1 MDSRPEKE
9 DNGGVAE
16 EKGGYD
22 PWRTMRHLTVGIGSS
37 IPSYNW
43 FMFLHNSFNFAS
55 KPLSILTKVIVQQ
68 AVFTPV
74 FNTYFFSVHS
84 LLSGASLEETWER
97 LKVALP
103 RSIVNSAKF
112 WPMVTAF
119 SFMYVPPQ
127 FRNVFSGMPYSS
139 QPPFDTLPDDD
150 DALSSSSDYG
160 SDFSPDETDLLNQLL
175 AQVDATGPVV
185 TAATTLQPRHS
196 PTRQSLLPL
205 PPPVPPPVPDI
216 EDLGNDVP
224 GERMP
229 RILGREKRHPLWQ
242 VQTAGGALSD
252 ASTLKA
258 GWVSFSR
265 GATIVEHPDST
276 EGRERQRERGV
287 AREQD
292 SIKENEDS
300 KAKISI
306 DTRSPV
312 ERFRRPPNKA
322 LSVTDLISPAWCEV
336 QYWYTLTKHG
346 RKRRTAAMKKGS
358 TIHKT
363 LEDEIYTTVPVEVTT
378 KEDALALRIWNVI
391 QGLRTLREFGITR
404 ELEIWGLVDG
414 ELVNGVIDQL
424 CYECPDTELEASAA
438 SYYAEA
444 AASRAVLPEY
454 QMSLTDYL
462 LSPAQGGK
470 RLADMSRHEVE
481 PDAAEDPVSSQST
494 AELQQLPRIYLTDI
508 KTRGS
513 NSTPTVKSSS
523 FRPTLLQ
530 LQLYYHMLNRLILTD
545 DVTIELLASRY
556 ELDPEKTFTDAFIC
570 EVGSL
575 NDQFFDALSSLEFD
589 PDYIPTPED
598 AITRQIPQNT
608 GNSVSRSQDAKPQ
621 YLSASQD
628 STSVLIA
635 HNNLT
640 RLWKL
645 MKDQLRLTFLPP
657 TLASAS
663 VAPSIPS
670 EIQPSMLESYPTIL
684 SPLLTAR
691 YISSAPTADL
701 HPRILGSRSFLFD
714 PTSLEAYVSDQMAWW
729 RGQRTPRGVEVMEA
743 WKCRICEF
751 QDECEWR
758 QEREWV
764 HARKKRYNTGA

>member
-1 MDSRPEKE
+1 
-9 DNGGVAE
+9 
-16 EKGGYD
+16 
-22 PWRTMRHLTVGIGSS
+22 
-37 IPSYNW
+37 
-43 FMFLHNSFNFAS
+43 
-55 KPLSILTKVIVQQ
+55 
-68 AVFTPV
+68 
-74 FNTYFFSVHS
+74 
-84 LLSGASLEETWER
+84 
-97 LKVALP
+97 
-103 RSIVNSAKF
+103 
-112 WPMVTAF
+112 
-119 SFMYVPPQ
+119 
-127 FRNVFSGMPYSS
+127 MPYSP
-139 QPPFDTLPDDD
+139 QPPFDPPPDDD
-150 DALSSSSDYG
+150 DALSSNSDYG
-160 SDFSPDETDLLNQLL
+160 SDFSADETDLLNQLL
-175 AQVDATGPVV
+175 AQVDATGPVAR
-185 TAATTLQPRHS
+185 AATTLQLRHS
-196 PTRQSLLPL
+196 PTRQGLFSQSAS
-205 PPPVPPPVPDI
+205 VPAAVPDI
-216 EDLGNDVP
+216 EDLGDDVS
-224 GERMP
+224 GEHVS

-242 VQTAGGALSD
+242 VQTAGGALPD
-252 ASTLKA
+252 AFTLEA
-258 GWVSFSR
+258 GWVPFSR
-265 GATIVEHPDST
+265 GATFVEHPDST
-276 EGRERQRERGV
+276 EGRERQRERDV
-287 AREQD
+287 AREQA
-292 SIKENEDS
+292 SIQGNEDS
-300 KAKISI
+300 KVKASI

-322 LSVTDLISPAWCEV
+322 FSVTDLISPAWCEV

-470 RLADMSRHEVE
+470 RLAEMSRYEVE
-481 PDAAEDPVSSQST
+481 PQAAEDPVSSQST

-530 LQLYYHMLNRLILTD
+530 LQLYYHMLNRLVLTD
-545 DVTIELLASRY
+545 DVTIELLAARY

-575 NDQFFDALSSLEFD
+575 NDQFFDALSTLEFD

-598 AITRQIPQNT
+598 AITRQQVPQNT
-608 GNSVSRSQDAKPQ
+608 GNSASRSDDAKLQNP
-621 YLSASQD
+621 SASQD
-628 STSVLIA
+628 STSVLLA
-635 HNNLT
+635 HNNLN

-645 MKDQLRLTFLPP
+645 MKDQLRLTFIPP

-670 EIQPSMLESYPTIL
+670 EFQPSMLESYPTIL

-691 YISSAPTADL
+691 YVSSAPTADL
-701 HPRILGSRSFLFD
+701 HPRVLGSRSFLFD
-714 PTSLEAYVSDQMAWW
+714 PTSLEAYVSDQMTWW

-758 QEREWV
+758 QEREWAY
-764 HARKKRYNTGA
+764 ARKKRHNTGA